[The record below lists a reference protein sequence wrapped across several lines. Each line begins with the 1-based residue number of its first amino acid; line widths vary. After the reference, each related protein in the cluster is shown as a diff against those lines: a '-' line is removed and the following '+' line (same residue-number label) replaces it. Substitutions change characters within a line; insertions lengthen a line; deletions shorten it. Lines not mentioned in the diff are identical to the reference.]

1 MELSSTPTCRKYNLS
16 RRAEEYLEL
25 IHIMLKNGEKPRIR
39 EIARRLGVKPS
50 SVVEY
55 LRRLES
61 KGYIVY
67 EKGGNI
73 YLTEKGL
80 KYAESIYERHK
91 ILTRFLELLGV
102 PHDIAEEDACYIEH
116 GIHDITLEKIIRFIK
131 KCGNFL
137 NEINRK

>member
-1 MELSSTPTCRKYNLS
+1 MASTPTCRKYNLS

-25 IHIMLKNGEKPRIR
+25 IHIMLKNGERPKIR
-39 EIARRLGVKPS
+39 EIARRLGVRPS

-55 LRRLES
+55 LKRLEN

-67 EKGGNI
+67 EKGGHI
-73 YLTEKGL
+73 YLTERGL
-80 KYAESIYERHK
+80 RYAESIYERHK
-91 ILTRFLELLGV
+91 ILTKFLELLGV
-102 PHDIAEEDACYIEH
+102 PNDIAEEDACYIEH

-137 NEINRK
+137 DEINVK

>member
-1 MELSSTPTCRKYNLS
+1 MTSTPACRKYNLS

-25 IHIMLKNGEKPRIR
+25 IHIMLKNGERPKIR
-39 EIARRLGVKPS
+39 EIARRLGVRPS

-55 LRRLES
+55 LKRLES

-67 EKGGNI
+67 EKGGHI

-91 ILTRFLELLGV
+91 ILTKFLELLGV
-102 PHDIAEEDACYIEH
+102 PHDVAEEDACYIEH
-116 GIHDITLEKIIRFIK
+116 GIHDITLEKIISFIK
-131 KCGNFL
+131 KCGSFL
-137 NEINRK
+137 DEINTK

>member
-1 MELSSTPTCRKYNLS
+1 M
-16 RRAEEYLEL
+16 
-25 IHIMLKNGEKPRIR
+25 IHIMLKNGEKPKIR
-39 EIARRLGVKPS
+39 EIARRLGVRPS

-55 LRRLES
+55 LKRLES

-67 EKGGNI
+67 EKGGHI

-80 KYAESIYERHK
+80 KYAESIYERHR
-91 ILTRFLELLGV
+91 ILTKFLELLGV

-137 NEINRK
+137 DEINTK